1 MFEQRW
7 YRVNTPFA
15 GYPVKGFFARMSRVM
30 IHNAD
35 AWNHVDFLKRERK
48 KTMSKELAKTYDP
61 HGLEDRIY
69 QKWLD
74 KKYFHAEVDR
84 SKKPFTIVIPPPN
97 ITGQLHMGHALDNT
111 MQDILIRFKR
121 MQGYNALWQ
130 PGTDHASIATEV
142 KIIQKLKEEGIDKH
156 DLGREKFLE
165 RAWDWKKEYGGRI
178 ISQLKKL
185 GSSCDWDRERFTMDE
200 GCNKA
205 VTEVFCK
212 MHEKGYIY
220 KGSRIVNWCPVCN
233 TSISDAEVEYEDQ
246 AGHFW
251 HIKYPILNEDGTQSG
266 EYLTFATTR
275 PETMLGD
282 TAVAIHPDDGRYTHL
297 KGKKVLLPIMNR
309 EIPIVEDTYV
319 DMEFGTGVVKIT
331 PAHDP
336 NDFEVGKRHN
346 LPIINI
352 MNDDATINENG
363 GKFAGMDRY
372 AAREAIVKELDE
384 MGLLVKIEDYSHNVG
399 THDRCKTT
407 IEPLVKQQWFVKMDE
422 LIKPAVEAVKN
433 GEIKLIPERMDKTY
447 FNWTDNIK
455 DWCISR
461 QLWWGHRIPA
471 YYCDKCGEIV
481 VAKEMPKVCPKCG
494 CEHFTQDPDTLDT
507 WFSSALWPFS
517 TLGWPD
523 KTEDLDY
530 FYPTDVLVTGYD
542 IIFFWVIRMIFSG
555 YEQMGER
562 PFKTVLFHGLVRDSQ
577 GRKMSKSLGNGID
590 PLEVIDQYGADALR
604 MTLITG
610 NAPGND
616 MRFYYERVEANRNF
630 ANKVWNASRFIM
642 MNMEGKEVTDAS
654 DSLEPVDKW
663 IISKLN
669 SLVKEVTDNMENFEL
684 GIAVQKIYDFIWD
697 EFCDWYIEMVKPRL
711 YNSDDTVSQ
720 NAALWTLKTVL
731 IDALKLLHP
740 YMPFITEE
748 IFCTIQS
755 EEESIMI
762 SKWPEYSEARN
773 FASEEKAIEII
784 KEAVRGIRNVRTEM
798 NVAPSKKA
806 HVYVVS
812 EKEDIRK
819 TFEEGKLFFA
829 TLSYASDVSVQ
840 ADKNGIADDAVSVVI
855 ANANIYIPFAEL
867 VDIKQEIERLEK
879 ESKRLDG
886 ELARVNGMLSNE
898 RFLSKAPESKIAE
911 EKEKLSKYTQMKEQ
925 VVERLAQLQ

>member
-1 MFEQRW
+1 
-7 YRVNTPFA
+7 
-15 GYPVKGFFARMSRVM
+15 
-30 IHNAD
+30 
-35 AWNHVDFLKRERK
+35 
-48 KTMSKELAKTYDP
+48 MSKELAKTYDP
-61 HGLEDRIY
+61 KGIEDRLY

-74 KKYFHAEVDR
+74 KKYFHAEVDH
-84 SKKPFTIVIPPPN
+84 SKTPFTIVIPPPN

-142 KIIQKLKEEGIDKH
+142 KIIEKLKEQGIDKH

-212 MHEKGYIY
+212 MHEKGWIY
-220 KGSRIVNWCPVCN
+220 KGSRIINWCPVCN
-233 TSISDAEVEYEDQ
+233 TSISDAEVEYEEQ

-251 HIKYPILNEDGTQSG
+251 HIKYPLIEEDGSVSTK
-266 EYLTFATTR
+266 EFLEFATTR

-282 TAVAIHPDDGRYTHL
+282 TAVAVNPDDDRYKSIIGR
-297 KGKKVLLPIMNR
+297 KVLLPIVNR
-309 EIPIVEDTYV
+309 EIPIVADSYV

-346 LPIINI
+346 LPVINI
-352 MNDDATINENG
+352 MNDDATINKNG
-363 GKFAGMDRY
+363 GKFEGMDRY
-372 AAREAIVKELDE
+372 EARKAIVEELDK
-384 MGLLVKIEDYSHNVG
+384 MGLLVRIEDYSHNVG

-407 IEPLVKQQWFVKMDE
+407 IEPLVKEQWFVKMDE

-433 GEIKLIPERMDKTY
+433 GDIKLIPKRMEKTY
-447 FNWTDNIK
+447 FNWTDNIR

-471 YYCDKCGEIV
+471 YYCDECGEVV
-481 VAKEMPKVCPKCG
+481 VAKKMPEVCPKCG
-494 CEHFTQDPDTLDT
+494 CTHFTQDPDTLDT

-517 TLGWPD
+517 TLGWPEQ
-523 KTEDLDY
+523 TEDLKY

-590 PLEVIDQYGADALR
+590 PLEIIDQYGADALR
-604 MTLITG
+604 LTLITG

-616 MRFYYERVEANRNF
+616 MRFYYEKVEANRNF

-642 MNMEGKEVTDAS
+642 MNMEGKEITVPAAS
-654 DSLEPVDKW
+654 ELEPVDKW
-663 IISKLN
+663 ILSKCN
-669 SLVKEVTDNMENFEL
+669 TLVKDVTENMENYDL
-684 GIAVQKIYDFIWD
+684 GIAVQKVYDFIWD

-711 YNSDDTVSQ
+711 YNSDDAKSQ
-720 NAALWTLKTVL
+720 NAALYTLKSVL

-748 IFCTIQS
+748 IFCTLQS

-762 SKWPEYSEARN
+762 SRWPEYSEDKN
-773 FASEEKAIEII
+773 YPKEEKDIEII
-784 KEAVRGIRNVRTEM
+784 KEAVRGIRNIRTEM

-806 HVYVVS
+806 TVYVVS
-812 EKEDIRK
+812 EDEGIRR

-829 TLSYASDVSVQ
+829 TLSYASEVLVQ
-840 ADKNGIADDAVSVVI
+840 KYKTGIADDAVSVMI
-855 ANANIYIPFAEL
+855 AGAALYIPFAEL
-867 VDIKQEIERLEK
+867 VDIQAEIERLEK
-879 ESKRLDG
+879 EEKRLAG
-886 ELARVNGMLSNE
+886 EIARCEGMLKNE
-898 RFLSKAPESKIAE
+898 KFISKAPEAKVAE
-911 EKEKLSKYTQMKEQ
+911 EKEKLAKYTNLAEQ
-925 VVERLAQLQ
+925 VKARLAQLKAM

>member
-1 MFEQRW
+1 
-7 YRVNTPFA
+7 
-15 GYPVKGFFARMSRVM
+15 MSR
-30 IHNAD
+30 
-35 AWNHVDFLKRERK
+35 
-48 KTMSKELAKTYDP
+48 ELEKTYNP

-69 QKWLD
+69 ARWLE
-74 KKYFHAEVDR
+74 KKYFHAEVDKSR
-84 SKKPFTIVIPPPN
+84 KPFTIVIPPPN

-142 KIIQKLKEEGIDKH
+142 RIIETLKAEGVDKQT
-156 DLGREKFLE
+156 LGREKFLE
-165 RAWDWKKEYGGRI
+165 CAWEWKKEYGGTI

-220 KGSRIVNWCPVCN
+220 KGARIINWCPVCN
-233 TSISDAEVEYEDQ
+233 TSISDAEVEYEEQ
-246 AGHFW
+246 AGHLW
-251 HIKYPILNEDGTQSG
+251 HIKYPVLNDDGTESG

-282 TAVAIHPDDGRYTHL
+282 TAVAIHPEDERYAHLRGRKL
-297 KGKKVLLPIMNR
+297 MLPLMNR
-309 EIPIVEDTYV
+309 EIPVVEDTYV

-336 NDFEVGKRHN
+336 NDFEVGKRHS

-363 GKFAGMDRY
+363 GKYAGMDRY
-372 AAREAIVKELDE
+372 EARKAIVEELTA

-407 IEPLVKQQWFVKMDE
+407 IEPLVKQQWFVRMDE
-422 LIKPAVEAVKN
+422 LIKPAVEAVKS
-433 GEIKLIPERMDKTY
+433 GEIKLIPERMERTY
-447 FNWTDNIK
+447 YNWTDNIK

-471 YYCDKCGEIV
+471 YYCDACGEII
-481 VAKEMPKVCPKCG
+481 VARKMPETCPKCG
-494 CEHFTQDPDTLDT
+494 CTHVTQDPDTLDT

-517 TLGWPD
+517 TLGWPER
-523 KTEDLDY
+523 TEDLAY

-562 PFKTVLFHGLVRDSQ
+562 PFKTVLFHGLVRDAQ

-590 PLEVIDQYGADALR
+590 PLEVIRQYGADALR
-604 MTLITG
+604 LTLITG

-616 MRFYYERVEANRNF
+616 MRFHYEKVEANRNF
-630 ANKVWNASRFIM
+630 ANKIWNASRFIM
-642 MNMEGKEVTDAS
+642 MNMEGKTVTDAS
-654 DSLEPVDKW
+654 AELEPVDCW
-663 IISKLN
+663 IISRLN
-669 SLVKEVTDNMENFEL
+669 KLVKEVTDNMESFEL

-711 YNSDDTVSQ
+711 YNSDDAVSR

-748 IFCTIQS
+748 IFCTLQS

-762 SKWPEYSEARN
+762 SSWPVYTDARC
-773 FASEEKAIEII
+773 FEKEERDIETI

-798 NVAPSKKA
+798 GVAPSKKA

-812 EKEDIRK
+812 ENTGILD
-819 TFEEGKLFFA
+819 TFERGRLFFA
-829 TLSYASDVSVQ
+829 ALASASEVTLQ
-840 ADKNGIADDAVSVVI
+840 ADRTGIAADAVSVVI

-867 VDIKQEIERLEK
+867 VDIRQEIERLEK
-879 ESKRLDG
+879 EEKRLDG

-898 RFLSKAPESKIAE
+898 RFVSKAPAAKIAE
-911 EKEKLSKYTQMKEQ
+911 EREKLTKYTQMKQQ
-925 VVERLAQLQ
+925 VVERLAQLR